1 MTLNDIYIKSKL
13 ILKEAGNESPAFDC
27 ICLLEHCFNVDRHRL
42 IMDGNLEISKD
53 SELKFLN
60 LINERAKGIPL
71 QYLVGEWEF
80 MGIKFKVGKGVLIP
94 REDTE
99 VLVNECISKISK
111 LQTPKI
117 LDLCAG
123 SGAVGI
129 SIASAREDAEVICVE
144 YSNEAFKYLKK
155 NTEMNKVKNVL
166 CVKSDIF
173 SDILELKNKK
183 FDAIVSNPPYIKTKD
198 IKDLQIE
205 VKNEPRIAL
214 DGGTDGLDFY
224 REISKRWLSYL
235 NDDGVLAVE
244 IDMGQENDVID
255 IFKCAGLSKIRKV
268 KDINNINRVISA
280 LKEGSE
286 I

>member
-99 VLVNECISKISK
+99 VLVNECINKISK

-117 LDLCAG
+117 LDLCSG

-129 SIASAREDAEVICVE
+129 SIASAREDAEVVCVE

-155 NTEMNKVKNVL
+155 NTEMNKVKNVF
-166 CVKSDIF
+166 CIKGDIF

-214 DGGTDGLDFY
+214 DGGIDGLDFY

-244 IDMGQENDVID
+244 IGMGQENDVID

-280 LKEGSE
+280 IKEGSE

>member
-1 MTLNDIYIKSKL
+1 MTLNDIYLKGKS

-27 ICLLEHCFNVDRHRL
+27 ICLLEHVFNVNRNRL
-42 IMDGNLEISKD
+42 ITHGNLTISKYR
-53 SELKFLN
+53 ELEFLK

-71 QYLVGEWEF
+71 QYLIGEWEF

-99 VLVNECISKISK
+99 ILVNECIRRISNLK
-111 LQTPKI
+111 APKI

-129 SIASAREDAEVICVE
+129 SIALARGDAEVVCVE
-144 YSNEAFKYLKK
+144 YSSEAFKYLKE
-155 NTEMNKVKNVL
+155 NTEMNEVKNITL
-166 CVKSDIF
+166 IKDNIF
-173 SDILELKNKK
+173 SDILELKNRK
-183 FDAIVSNPPYIKTKD
+183 FDMIVSNPPYVKTED

-214 DGGTDGLDFY
+214 DGGEDGLNFY
-224 REISKRWLSYL
+224 REISKKWISYL
-235 NDDGVLAVE
+235 NDGGILAVE
-244 IDMGQENDVID
+244 IGIGQENDVIN
-255 IFKCAGLSKIRKV
+255 IFKCDGLCEISKIR
-268 KDINNINRVISA
+268 DINNINRVILA
-280 LKEGSE
+280 IKRGLK

>member
-129 SIASAREDAEVICVE
+129 SIASAREDAKVVCVE

-166 CVKSDIF
+166 CVKGDMF

-244 IDMGQENDVID
+244 IGMGQENDVID